1 MAASTQLITDVTTAT
16 TTPPTAATSV
26 LAIAAAGPI
35 QDQAG
40 NIQVALTKL
49 KEAKVLL
56 TSVQA
61 VMDAA
66 DPNKTTLANVLLSL
80 V

>member
-1 MAASTQLITDVTTAT
+1 MAASTQLITDMTTAST
-16 TTPPTAATSV
+16 TAPTAATTAN
-26 LAIAAAGPI
+26 AIAAAGPI
-35 QDQAG
+35 QDQIG
-40 NIQVALTKL
+40 NMQVALTKL
-49 KEAKVLL
+49 KEAKQLL

-66 DPNKTTLANVLLSL
+66 DPNKTTVANVLLSL